1 VKPVLTPGEAAD
13 LDRETQDDGV
23 PALELMERAGRAVAR
38 AAIDV
43 AGHVYGAR
51 AVVVCGV
58 GNNGGDG
65 FVAARHL
72 ARSGVR
78 VSVCSVAAPNAEG
91 SAGANVARLA
101 EQGLTAH
108 ACTSSELTHVL
119 GHADVAVDAIFGT
132 GFHGRPEGSWA
143 DAITALNSSPA
154 PVVAVDMPSGID
166 GATGEAPGEAVWAE
180 ITVAFGAAKAGT
192 VLLPGAE
199 RAGTVRVVDIGLL
212 DALGRSHAGLTEASD
227 VAAVLPARG
236 LQGHK
241 RSSGVLLVVSGSRGM
256 TGAPALIAR
265 AAGRVGT
272 GLVTVATPHSV
283 VSTVG
288 AQASEA
294 IFLPLGQTD
303 DGSASLDALD
313 ELLEAAERADAVAIG
328 PGLTRHDET
337 AELVR
342 ALVERCPSPLVLDA
356 DGLNA
361 FEGDVE
367 RLRERAGETV
377 LTPHDGE
384 FARLMRGSV
393 EEVAPDRLA
402 AARALAS
409 ASGATAVLKGT
420 RTVIAPRD
428 GIVRVNPTGNVALAT
443 AGTGDVLTGVIG
455 GLLARGVGMVDAAT
469 AGAYVHGLAG
479 SLAGQASGEGTLAS
493 DVVERL
499 PDAIEVV
506 RRQAGAPREA
516 HG

>member
-1 VKPVLTPGEAAD
+1 
-13 LDRETQDDGV
+13 
-23 PALELMERAGRAVAR
+23 
-38 AAIDV
+38 
-43 AGHVYGAR
+43 
-51 AVVVCGV
+51 
-58 GNNGGDG
+58 
-65 FVAARHL
+65 
-72 ARSGVR
+72 
-78 VSVCSVAAPNAEG
+78 
-91 SAGANVARLA
+91 
-101 EQGLTAH
+101 
-108 ACTSSELTHVL
+108 
-119 GHADVAVDAIFGT
+119 
-132 GFHGRPEGSWA
+132 
-143 DAITALNSSPA
+143 
-154 PVVAVDMPSGID
+154 
-166 GATGEAPGEAVWAE
+166 
-180 ITVAFGAAKAGT
+180 
-192 VLLPGAE
+192 
-199 RAGTVRVVDIGLL
+199 
-212 DALGRSHAGLTEASD
+212 
-227 VAAVLPARG
+227 
-236 LQGHK
+236 
-241 RSSGVLLVVSGSRGM
+241 M

-288 AQASEA
+288 AYASEA

-506 RRQAGAPREA
+506 GRQAGAPREA